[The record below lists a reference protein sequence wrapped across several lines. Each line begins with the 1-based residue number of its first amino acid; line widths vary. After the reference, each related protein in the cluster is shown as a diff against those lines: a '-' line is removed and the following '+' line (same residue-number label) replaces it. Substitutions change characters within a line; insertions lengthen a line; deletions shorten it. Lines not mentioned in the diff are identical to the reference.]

1 MFLSETTRPD
11 IASAVN
17 LLSQAFKRPSVQD
30 FIAEKR
36 VLRYL
41 KGKNY
46 TLTYSRYDNGLCFFA
61 SSDADYVPETLYL
74 AWLYYQTSHTHRCF
88 CELLNKVRYDYL
100 HVNRTI

>member
-17 LLSQAFKRPSVQD
+17 LLSQACKRPSVQD

-46 TLTYSRYDNGLCFFA
+46 TLTYSRYDNGLCFFLRPVMPITYQK
-61 SSDADYVPETLYL
+61 SYIWHGYIIKQVTLTG
-74 AWLYYQTSHTHRCF
+74 AFANC
-88 CELLNKVRYDYL
+88 
-100 HVNRTI
+100 